1 MTKAALVQNPD
12 QPTPNVAYVL
22 PEVAS
27 SVARWKVIRD
37 CIAGQD
43 AIKAATSDYLP
54 MPNADDLS
62 EQNRA
67 RYLAYMTRAVF
78 YNVTGRTHR
87 GLVSLAFSEEPTIQI
102 APQLEGLLTNV
113 DGAGISLEQ
122 QARATLGEV
131 ASTGRCGLLVDY
143 PPVAAPVSKA
153 QLAAF
158 GLQPTIRRYEP
169 QDIINW
175 RVDIIGGLRV
185 LALVVLQESVAVP
198 TDDFVSQIV
207 KQWRVL
213 RLVPNEAG
221 VFRYVVTVY
230 QMPTNASQMGYTAIT
245 ALEQYEPLDFKGAP
259 WSVIPF
265 MACGSENN
273 EISVDSP
280 PLLDLANL
288 NVAHYRNSADY
299 EESVFMCGQP
309 TPTLTG
315 MTKPWWEDVLNKT
328 VRLGSRSAVPLP
340 PGAELKLVQA
350 EANMLV
356 REAMQDK
363 ERQMVALGARLIQT
377 NAVQRT
383 ATEAKIESASELSV
397 LSTCANNVA
406 AGYTQALKWAGMF
419 AGAKQDSVFKM
430 HPNADLDSLS
440 IEERAQLM
448 AEMQDGGISW
458 TEYRDHLRSSGVATQ
473 DDAKAKAEIE
483 AAKPKQPAPIQ
494 IPAVTDTIVGKVK

>member
-1 MTKAALVQNPD
+1 
-12 QPTPNVAYVL
+12 VL
-22 PEVAS
+22 PEVQAK
-27 SVARWKVIRD
+27 VAQWQVIRD
-37 CIAGQD
+37 CISGQD
-43 AIKAATSDYLP
+43 AIKGATADYLP
-54 MPNADDLS
+54 MPNADDKS
-62 EQNRA
+62 PDNVA
-67 RYLAYMTRAVF
+67 RYLAYLKRAVF

-87 GLVSLAFSEEPTIQI
+87 GLVSLAFAEEPTIQL

-131 ASTGRCGLLVDY
+131 AATGRCGLLVDY
-143 PPVAAPVSKA
+143 PPVDVPVSKT
-153 QLAAF
+153 QLTAF
-158 GLQPTIRRYEP
+158 RLQPTIRSYLP

-175 RVDIIGGLRV
+175 RVAIVGGSRV
-185 LALVVLQESVAVP
+185 LTLVVLQEAIAVP
-198 TDDFVSQIV
+198 TDDFVSQVV

-213 RLVPNEAG
+213 RLVPNDAG

-230 QMPTNASQMGYTAIT
+230 RMPTNASQMGYTAIT
-245 ALEQYEPLDFKGAP
+245 ALEQYEPLDFQGRP
-259 WSVIPF
+259 WSFIPF

-273 EISVDSP
+273 EISIDSS
-280 PLLDLANL
+280 PLLDLAYLNL
-288 NVAHYRNSADY
+288 AHYCNSADY

-309 TPTLTG
+309 TPTITG
-315 MTKPWWEDVLNKT
+315 MTKDWWENVLDKT

-340 PGAELKLVQA
+340 IGADLKLVQA
-350 EANMLV
+350 DANKLV

-377 NAVQRT
+377 NTVQRT

-397 LSTCANNVA
+397 LGTCANNVA
-406 AGYTQALKWAGMF
+406 AGYVQALQWAGMF
-419 AGAKQDSVFKM
+419 AGAKQESVFKM

-448 AEMQDGGISW
+448 AEMQGGGISW
-458 TEYRDHLRSSGVATQ
+458 TEYREHLHASGVATQ

-483 AAKPKQPAPIQ
+483 KDKPKQPAPI
-494 IPAVTDTIVGKVK
+494 PAVTDSIVGKVK

>member
-1 MTKAALVQNPD
+1 MATAPIVQNPD

-22 PEVAS
+22 PEVQAK
-27 SVARWKVIRD
+27 AAQWKVIRD
-37 CIAGQD
+37 CITGQD
-43 AIKAATSDYLP
+43 AIKAATTDYLP
-54 MPNADDLS
+54 MPNADDQS

-67 RYLAYMTRAVF
+67 RYIAYLERACF

-87 GLVSLAFSEEPTIQI
+87 GLVSLAFAEEPTIQI
-102 APQLEGLLTNV
+102 APQLNGLLTNV

-131 ASTGRCGLLVDY
+131 AATGRCGLLVDY
-143 PPVAAPVSKA
+143 PPVATPVSKA
-153 QLAAF
+153 QLSAF
-158 GLQPTIRRYEP
+158 GLQPTIRSYQP

-175 RVDIIGGLRV
+175 RVTIIGGLRV
-185 LALVVLQESVAVP
+185 LTLVVLQEAIAVP
-198 TDDFVSQIV
+198 TDSFVSQIV

-213 RLVPNEAG
+213 RLVPNDAG

-245 ALEQYEPLDFKGAP
+245 ALEQYEPLDFHGRP
-259 WSVIPF
+259 WSFIPF

-273 EISVDSP
+273 EVSIDSP

-288 NVAHYRNSADY
+288 NIAHYRNSADY

-315 MTKPWWEDVLNKT
+315 MTKDWWENVLNKT
-328 VRLGSRSAVPLP
+328 IRLGSRSAVTLP
-340 PGAELKLVQA
+340 PGSTLELIQPA
-350 EANMLV
+350 PNGLV

-377 NAVQRT
+377 SAVQRT

-406 AGYTQALKWAGMF
+406 AGYVKALSWAGMF
-419 AGAKQDSVFKM
+419 AGAKQESVFEM

-458 TEYRDHLRSSGVATQ
+458 TEYREHLHASGVATQ
-473 DDAKAKAEIE
+473 DDAKAKAEID
-483 AAKPKQPAPIQ
+483 AAKPKQPVAPT
-494 IPAVTDTIVGKVK
+494 IPIVTDSILGKVK

>member
-1 MTKAALVQNPD
+1 MAKAAIVQNPD

-22 PEVAS
+22 PEVA
-27 SVARWKVIRD
+27 AKAAQWKVVRD

-43 AIKAATSDYLP
+43 AIKAATTDYLP
-54 MPNADDLS
+54 MPNADDQS

-67 RYLAYMTRAVF
+67 RYLAYLTRAVF

-87 GLVSLAFSEEPTIQI
+87 GLVSLAFAEDPTIQL
-102 APQLEGLLTNV
+102 APQLEGLLLNV

-131 ASTGRCGLLVDY
+131 AATGRCGLLVDY
-143 PPVAAPVSKA
+143 PPVTVPISKA
-153 QLAAF
+153 QLSIF

-175 RVDIIGGLRV
+175 RVAIIGGLRV
-185 LALVVLQESVAVP
+185 LTLVVLQEAVAVP
-198 TDDFVSQIV
+198 TDTFVSQIV

-213 RLVPNEAG
+213 RLEPNEAG
-221 VFRYVVTVY
+221 AWRYVVTVY

-245 ALEQYEPLDFKGAP
+245 ALEQYEPLDFTGKP
-259 WSVIPF
+259 WSFIPF
-265 MACGSENN
+265 LACGSENN
-273 EISVDSP
+273 EISIDSP
-280 PLLDLANL
+280 PLLDLADL

-309 TPTLTG
+309 TPTITG
-315 MTKPWWEDVLNKT
+315 MTTDWWNNVLNKT

-340 PGAELKLVQA
+340 VGARLELVQA
-350 EANMLV
+350 EANKLV

-419 AGAKQDSVFKM
+419 AGTKQESTFEM

-448 AEMQDGGISW
+448 AELQNDGISW
-458 TEYRDHLRSSGVATQ
+458 TEYREHLHASGVATQ
-473 DDAKAKAEIE
+473 TDAKAKAEIE
-483 AAKPKQPAPIQ
+483 ADKPKEVAPQ
-494 IPAVTDTIVGKVK
+494 IPAKVTDTIMGKVS